1 VRPADKLRAKQG
13 NDVARLTGPLIAPA
27 RCRYGIDTGRNNVA
41 TILFFGRLGDQFGR
55 AIDVELP
62 GDGCTVGV
70 LRALLLETLDGADET
85 LSHKSV
91 RACVDQE
98 IVSDDAF
105 VRAGQEIAFL
115 PPLSGG

>member
-1 VRPADKLRAKQG
+1 M
-13 NDVARLTGPLIAPA
+13 
-27 RCRYGIDTGRNNVA
+27 A

-55 AIDVELP
+55 AVEVALP
-62 GDGCTVGV
+62 GDGCTIGA
-70 LRALLLETLDGADET
+70 LRALLIETLEGADET
-85 LSHKSV
+85 LQQKSV
-91 RACVDQE
+91 RACVDQQ

>member
-1 VRPADKLRAKQG
+1 MIVL
-13 NDVARLTGPLIAPA
+13 A

-55 AIDVELP
+55 EIDIDLP
-62 GDGCTVGV
+62 GGGCTIGA
-70 LRALLLETLDGADET
+70 LRALLIERLDGADET
-85 LSHKSV
+85 LGQRSV
-91 RACVDQE
+91 KACVDQE